1 MKKIFKRTTA
11 GAISLAM
18 LASAAAALPITASAD
33 STPIASVDYEGEG
46 AETKF
51 TASARMETS
60 IKDGPAEPNTT
71 KTEYITGSG
80 SANGYGYY
88 LPLTAEQ
95 AADKIVDFEFDLYM
109 GARVANLSLSA
120 GGSRAATTEGR
131 ALTFSYN
138 ANDGKV
144 KIGNSETFGN
154 VTTVGDASKWL
165 HIKAAVNNRSKT
177 TDLKVYNTLA
187 SGDYS
192 SAAAVYDQT
201 VAFSDAT
208 LAGVRGFDF
217 FAPNTVGLYIDNIN
231 ISTREIEE
239 TTTVADLASYEITG
253 PDKMTFGPNS
263 DTAAE
268 NNYSLKITDENGT
281 AITSAVANSKV
292 SDFNVE
298 WDIDGF
304 ATGNDQ
310 AGQYCDSYGSFAT
323 NNAAST
329 DTVFNLRNV
338 PMNFYGKMTA
348 TITYNGKTYTAE
360 KPVVALGNTT
370 TGNILPEG
378 GYPSDFDIYPDSLN
392 GYNILKDTYASN
404 ADIVVGGWT
413 MAGSDGDASAVITEE
428 SGNKFVKITGST
440 VKKSHVLTNSIS
452 SPATQVIFEQDVR
465 FNSTGGV
472 ITLTSG
478 YPFWS
483 SSKYTNPVTVSFDG
497 STIKLNNTAITNNDA
512 AVSISAG
519 RWYKIVLSADKTNET
534 AYALVYDAS
543 GNYVGGTDNIAWL
556 ETSNPTYYSVG
567 MGNSNTG
574 TIDFDNYRVYYPTAN
589 AASYKLT
596 TSQDTL
602 SIPNGDTADLA
613 ASLTTDEGYPITG
626 AATWTV
632 LEDDMAEGVII
643 TPDENDSHKAK
654 VTLANSA
661 EAGTATV
668 QVNIG
673 GYTKTVELNITSSDE
688 SVKFTKSSASVSI
701 PLDSTANTVEYA
713 ASIVDGTGADT
724 GTAVTLAVYD
734 KNNTNPYTLPAGIT
748 FDAST
753 GILTVDNTAPAVTF
767 TIRATGL
774 NSNSESISKG
784 IKVTVHGLSF
794 DFGTGTDDDLAEG
807 FTAVSPNTSYTAA
820 RGYGISAGTV
830 TAEGTGSTDNA
841 ASDYLSGAMT
851 FKANVTKGKN
861 YTVDI
866 VYQGTLKTGIINN
879 DLAGYTL
886 GTNESLAAASYTVPV
901 PIDVLDLDVSGDGA
915 KIASVTI
922 TKQADKS
929 ANAKPD
935 IHHIGDST
943 AANNGSW
950 AYSLAKMSS
959 TYPEL
964 FDLSTFYNNGAGGR
978 NLCTYY
984 TEGKLASVLRAIEP
998 GDIVMFGNNGT
1009 NGMGSY
1015 FESDANFYLD
1025 AAEAM
1030 GAKIIINSY
1039 TPHGAVAGYASG
1051 YNSSTNTFNCYRQDS
1066 YDVIVRQIAEERAA
1080 SDPNYLGF
1088 VEIGKNADAI
1098 FTAYAAD
1105 YAANGYASADAAAQ
1119 AIIACFGDH
1128 NHYSNGTLARDLM
1141 LNGYGSTKG
1150 IVAQLVDILGQK
1162 PAVTLS
1168 GRFESTTEAGAAAV
1182 GYVAEY
1188 MQNNY
1193 HTQSVTWDVTHK
1205 TDANKYMKVDV
1216 EIPTTAYGT
1225 TVQLGLIL
1233 EGNIDEVGEVT
1244 FTIN

>member
-11 GAISLAM
+11 GAVSLAII
-18 LASAAAALPITASAD
+18 ASAAAALPITASAEENTIYERGSVTSWSEQD
-33 STPIASVDYEGEG
+33 VTDWSWTGNESAIASINADHGFYADNNQTGFGTKMFSVSQDAIVTYEVDFY
-46 AETKF
+46 
-51 TASARMETS
+51 TASSTGREGNYAYVKFGSNVSVGYNSTYQLFYS
-60 IKDGPAEPNTT
+60 VDGGTIYNSTAVSGNVNGQTT
-71 KTEYITGSG
+71 KIT
-80 SANGYGYY
+80 AVVNTKKNT
-88 LPLTAEQ
+88 L
-95 AADKIVDFEFDLYM
+95 V
-109 GARVANLSLSA
+109 SL
-120 GGSRAATTEGR
+120 
-131 ALTFSYN
+131 
-138 ANDGKV
+138 
-144 KIGNSETFGN
+144 
-154 VTTVGDASKWL
+154 TVG
-165 HIKAAVNNRSKT
+165 
-177 TDLKVYNTLA
+177 NTVV
-187 SGDYS
+187 S
-192 SAAAVYDQT
+192 SAANTALTNASYNSISMGFVRSGSVNWNTQYGLKN
-201 VAFSDAT
+201 VKVSENSDSGENNA
-208 LAGVRGFDF
+208 D
-217 FAPNTVGLYIDNIN
+217 
-231 ISTREIEE
+231 ISTVTINGE
-239 TTTVADLASYEITG
+239 SHMSFG
-253 PDKMTFGPNS
+253 PDSN
-263 DTAAE
+263 TAAA
-268 NNYSLKITDENGT
+268 NNYSLSITDTNGSVVTTET
-281 AITSAVANSKV
+281 ANEMVD
-292 SDFNVE
+292 DFNVV

-304 ATGNDQ
+304 ATKNDNP
-310 AGQYCDSYGSFAT
+310 GQYCDSYGAFAV

-329 DTVFNLRNV
+329 DTVFNLKNV

-348 TITYNGKTYTAE
+348 TITYNGETYTAE

-370 TGNILPEG
+370 TVNILPEG
-378 GYPSDFDIYPDSLN
+378 GYPSDFDTYPDSLV
-392 GYNILKDTYASN
+392 GYSALRDTFGTKYDS
-404 ADIVVGGWT
+404 IIGGWVF
-413 MAGSDGDASAVITEE
+413 AGSY
-428 SGNKFVKITGST
+428 GNSTAKILSEGTNKYLRVATDNGN
-440 VKKSHVLTNSIS
+440 SHSFSNSIT
-452 SPATQVIFEQDVR
+452 SPQTQAIFKQRVR
-465 FNSTGGV
+465 FNS
-472 ITLTSG
+472 
-478 YPFWS
+478 
-483 SSKYTNPVTVSFDG
+483 G
-497 STIKLNNTAITNNDA
+497 STDISLNTKVYSANNTRAVELAYSGNKLKLNNVEITDANDNEA
-512 AVSISAG
+512 NILTNT
-519 RWYKIVLSADKTNET
+519 WYDIVLSVDKTNET
-534 AYALVYDAS
+534 CYVLVNDAA
-543 GNYVGGTDNIAWL
+543 GNYVGGIDNIKWL
-556 ETSNPTYYSVG
+556 ASCNPTFLSIG
-567 MGNSNTG
+567 SPGKTAGS
-574 TIDFDNYRVYYPTAN
+574 IDIDNYSAYY
-589 AASYKLT
+589 AAADVSNYTLT
-596 TSQDTL
+596 PSQDTL
-602 SIPNGDTADLA
+602 SIPNKDTADLSA
-613 ASLTTDEGYPITG
+613 ALYTAEGYPMTG
-626 AATWTV
+626 KATWTV
-632 LEDDMAEGVII
+632 LEDDMAEGVVI

-654 VTLANSA
+654 VTLADTA

-701 PLDSTANTVEYA
+701 PLDNNANTVEYA
-713 ASIVDGTGADT
+713 ASIVNGTGTDT
-724 GTAVTLAVYD
+724 GAAVTLALYD

-774 NSNSESISKG
+774 NSKNESISKG

-794 DFGTGTDDDLAEG
+794 DFGAGTDDDLAEG

-866 VYQGTLKTGIINN
+866 VYQGTLKTGIFNS

-943 AANNGSW
+943 SANNGSW
-950 AYSLAKMSS
+950 AYRLAAIKANYTDLTSLA
-959 TYPEL
+959 
-964 FDLSTFYNNGAGGR
+964 TFNNNGAGGR
-978 NLCTYY
+978 NLSTYY
-984 TEGKLASVLRAIEP
+984 TQGRLASVLSAIEP

-1009 NGMGSY
+1009 NGMGST
-1015 FESDANFYLD
+1015 FEADANYYLD

-1105 YAANGYASADAAAQ
+1105 YAANGYESADAAAQ
-1119 AIIACFGDH
+1119 AIITCFTDH
-1128 NHYSNGTLARDLM
+1128 NHYSNGTLACDLM

-1150 IVAQLVDILGQK
+1150 IVAQLVDILSQK

-1168 GRFESTTEAGAAAV
+1168 DRFESTTEAGAAAV

-1193 HTQSVTWDVTHK
+1193 DTQSVTWNVTHK

-1216 EIPTTAYGT
+1216 EVPTTGYGT
-1225 TVQLGLIL
+1225 TVQLGIIL
-1233 EGNIDEVGEVT
+1233 EGNIDEVGEVS